1 MVWQLYLLGGGG
13 YGDKVVFRGVAMKL
27 ELKRM
32 IWSRLHEH
40 FPEHLRM
47 LSLNAD
53 VKGYLDE
60 LVGEVDLKELE
71 EFDSKAAFQRLEE
84 LSREL
89 IEGLGTS
96 RYQYV

>member
-1 MVWQLYLLGGGG
+1 
-13 YGDKVVFRGVAMKL
+13 
-27 ELKRM
+27 M